1 MPTEEYLRNALV
13 EFFHREIDRRYTY
26 EYLKDMPD
34 VPMEEVR
41 PLLEAGKIRRIKE
54 FFTRVM
60 YPVGERRQLR
70 DAGMNTVA
78 SIIGSATSLLGL
90 LPHLAGVL
98 VAHTTKI
105 PEVSAAAMELV
116 SAYSLANT
124 LEQRILE
131 VLKEICAENGIDPGA
146 GDEIQD
152 EFFRRAYASI
162 SDEEIRRMVRRT
174 RTIVRLGMKRDL
186 MKATRDI
193 TEKVKTTR
201 SSAEECEALGY
212 IVSELDEI
220 LELAPTFSKHD
231 RETIVRISEHV
242 ETRYFAE
249 LRRSY
254 GFRA

>member
-1 MPTEEYLRNALV
+1 LRKALV

-26 EYLKDMPD
+26 DYLEEVPD
-34 VPMEEVR
+34 VRMEEVR
-41 PLLEAGKIRRIKE
+41 PLLETGKLQRIKE
-54 FFTRVM
+54 FFKSVM
-60 YPVGERRQLR
+60 YPAGERRELR
-70 DAGMNTVA
+70 DAGMETVA
-78 SIIGSATSLLGL
+78 SIIGSPASLLGL

-98 VAHTTKI
+98 VAHTTRI
-105 PEVSAAAMELV
+105 PEISAAAMELV
-116 SAYSLANT
+116 SAYRLANT

-131 VLKEICAENGIDPGA
+131 ALEELCAENGVDPGA
-146 GDEIQD
+146 GAEIPD

-201 SSAEECEALGY
+201 SSADERRALGY

-220 LELAPTFSKHD
+220 LDLAPTFSKLN

-249 LRRSY
+249 LRRAYES
-254 GFRA
+254 RL

>member
-1 MPTEEYLRNALV
+1 MPTEELRDALIR
-13 EFFHREIDRRYTY
+13 FFHREIDRRYTY
-26 EYLKDMPD
+26 EYLKELPD
-34 VPMEEVR
+34 FRTEEVR
-41 PLLEAGKIRRIKE
+41 PLLEAGKIQRIKE
-54 FFTRVM
+54 FFKRVM
-60 YPVGERRQLR
+60 YPAGERRELR
-70 DAGMNTVA
+70 DAGMETVA
-78 SIIGSATSLLGL
+78 SIIGSPTSLLGL

-98 VAHTTKI
+98 VAHTTKV

-116 SAYSLANT
+116 SAYRLANT
-124 LEQRILE
+124 LERRILE
-131 VLKEICAENGIDPGA
+131 VLKEICAENGVDPGA
-146 GDEIQD
+146 GDDIPD
-152 EFFRRAYASI
+152 AFFRRAYASI
-162 SDEEIRRMVRRT
+162 SDDEVRKMVRRT

-201 SSAEECEALGY
+201 SSADEREALGY

-220 LELAPTFSKHD
+220 LELAPTFSRHD

-254 GFRA
+254 DAGA